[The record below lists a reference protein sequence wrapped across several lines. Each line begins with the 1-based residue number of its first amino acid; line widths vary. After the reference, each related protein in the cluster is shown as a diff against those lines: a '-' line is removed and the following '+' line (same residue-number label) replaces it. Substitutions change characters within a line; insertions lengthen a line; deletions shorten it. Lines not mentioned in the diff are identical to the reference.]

1 MLTLTEIPSL
11 LTPVSSSHMLKRTL
25 YVFRDFLLSTFN
37 REFLI
42 FLFFL
47 ALSGGFWLLLTLN
60 DTYEQDISVPVRLV
74 GVPKDVVVT
83 DDLPDTIR
91 VTLRDKGF
99 VMLSYFYGHRLHP
112 VVFRFSAYA
121 DDDGNSGVISVADF
135 QKQIYQQLYGS
146 TKIVNIKADAL
157 TFSYNYG
164 EHKSVPIHIVKRV
177 SVNKMYYLANTRLW
191 PEMVTIYGSKA
202 KLDSIK
208 YVNTEDLHIKNLDD
222 TVFQYVALRHING
235 VKIVP
240 DRVRVGLYPDVLTEE
255 SMEVPIVS
263 VNTPAGK
270 TLRTFPS
277 RVEVKFV
284 VGVSQFRRIHPS
296 DFLVVV
302 DYKDLDQ
309 KPSEKCRVYLRKQPK
324 EIQSARLGTDQVDYL
339 IEEE

>member
-1 MLTLTEIPSL
+1 MLTEIPSL
-11 LTPVSSSHMLKRTL
+11 LTLVSSNHMLKRVL
-25 YVFRDFLLSTFN
+25 YIFRDFLLSTFN

-60 DTYEQDISVPVRLV
+60 ETYEQDISVPVKLI
-74 GVPKDVVVT
+74 GVPRDVVIT
-83 DDLPDTIR
+83 DDLPDTVK

-112 VVFRFSAYA
+112 LAFHFSNYA
-121 DDDGNSGVISVADF
+121 DDDDNSGEISVSDI

-146 TKIVNIKADAL
+146 TKIVNVKSDAL
-157 TFSYNYG
+157 SFSYNYG
-164 EHKSVPIHIVKRV
+164 EHKLVPVHIVENV
-177 SVNKMYYLANTRLW
+177 SVNKMYYLANTRFW
-191 PEMVTIYGSKA
+191 PEMVTVYGSRS

-208 YVNTEDLHIKNLDD
+208 YVNTEDLHVKNLDD
-222 TVFQYVALRHING
+222 TVYRYVRLRHING
-235 VKIVP
+235 VKIIP

-255 SMEVPIVS
+255 SMEVPIVP

-277 RVEVKFV
+277 RVDVKFV

-296 DFLVVV
+296 DFLVVA
-302 DYKDLDQ
+302 DYNDLDET
-309 KPSEKCRVYLRKQPK
+309 PSEKCSIYLRKQPK
-324 EIQSARLGTDQVDYL
+324 EVRNAHLSVDQVDYL